1 MFVFSIIKK
10 SATRDER
17 EAILHEGSVM
27 KEKKGRR
34 EGEGEEG
41 TTAGLSN
48 SVAQCLQWCVC
59 LLVYVGVSCH
69 KCALTPA

>member
-27 KEKKGRR
+27 RKRKKEEEKER
-34 EGEGEEG
+34 ERKE
-41 TTAGLSN
+41 
-48 SVAQCLQWCVC
+48 QLQDLATV
-59 LLVYVGVSCH
+59 
-69 KCALTPA
+69 